1 MLSLFLRRQGP
12 AINQIAGDS
21 QYYTPLPTKP
31 KANASK
37 RKVGMKISLGDDNNA
52 IGPSLTRTPVKGK
65 GGRGRQKSG

>member
-12 AINQIAGDS
+12 AINQSAGDS
-21 QYYTPLPTKP
+21 QYYTLLPTKL

-52 IGPSLTRTPVKGK
+52 IGPSSTRTPVKGK
-65 GGRGRQKSG
+65 GGRGRQKNG